1 MKLSQL
7 IQTLG
12 IAHFDLADDPEITG
26 ASAIDATQPQT
37 LSYIESSKF
46 ASRIASTTASA
57 LILPPDPA
65 LQEQAS
71 ARQLAW
77 IADAQP
83 RKVFAQ
89 VIALF
94 YQPFRLPVGI
104 HPSAV
109 IDPSVELGE
118 SVAIGA
124 HVVIQAGVKL
134 GDRVCVHPNVVI
146 YPETQIGDRTVIH
159 ANATIHERTQIGADC
174 IIQSGAV
181 IGAEGFGFV
190 PTPEGWMKMEQ
201 SGQVVIEDQV
211 EIGCNSTID
220 RPALGN
226 TRVGRAT
233 KIDNLVHVGHGCQI
247 GESCILAG
255 QVGLA
260 GAVEV
265 GNRVIMAGQVGI
277 VDHVKIGDNAIA
289 SAKAGV
295 HNDVEAG
302 AIVTGVPAIP
312 HKLFVKATAVFN
324 RLPDMY
330 QSLRQIQ
337 KQMGIDRKS

>member
-1 MKLSQL
+1 LKLSQL

-12 IAHFDLADDPEITG
+12 ITEFHLADDPDITG
-26 ASAIDATQPQT
+26 ASPIEAPQPQT
-37 LSYIESSKF
+37 ISYIEGSKF
-46 ASRIASTTASA
+46 ASHINSTTASA
-57 LILPPDPA
+57 LILPNDPT
-65 LQEQAS
+65 LQQQS
-71 ARQLAW
+71 TDRQLAW
-77 IADAQP
+77 LADPQP

-94 YQPFRLPVGI
+94 YQPFRLPIGI
-104 HPSAV
+104 HPTAV
-109 IDPSVELGE
+109 IDPSVVLGQA
-118 SVAIGA
+118 VAIGA
-124 HVVIQAGVKL
+124 HVVIQAGVKI
-134 GDRVCVHPNVVI
+134 GNEVSIHPNVVI
-146 YPETQIGDRTVIH
+146 YPDTQIGDRTIIH

-174 IIQSGAV
+174 LIQSGAV

-190 PTPEGWMKMEQ
+190 PTPEGWLKMEQ
-201 SGQVVIEDQV
+201 SGQVLIEDQV

-226 TRVGRAT
+226 TRIGHST
-233 KIDNLVHVGHGCQI
+233 KIDNLVHIGHGCQI
-247 GESCILAG
+247 GAGCILAG

-260 GAVEV
+260 GAVQV
-265 GNRVIMAGQVGI
+265 GKRVIMAGQVGI

-295 HNDVEAG
+295 HSDVEAG

-324 RLPDMY
+324 RLPEMY

-337 KQMGIDRKS
+337 KQMGVERK